1 MSKVQVDKVVNLSD
15 DGAPQLTYGAELPV
29 GYGLTGAGGLNISG
43 VVTAASAV
51 FSGNVTIGGT
61 LTYEDVTNI
70 DVVGVSTFAGR
81 MNVNSTLE
89 ANEGLN
95 VTAGVSTFAG
105 NLSIAQNI
113 IHTGDTDTKIH
124 FSSADQISLD
134 TGGTTRVNITSGGN
148 LEMPNDNDYIK
159 IGAGGDLQLVHTGSA
174 SIIADSGAPLEI
186 RSDTFKVASGV
197 GTERLRIN
205 SSGQTLINTTS
216 ALDGAVMLGVKN
228 PTSTDTVVDVVCGN
242 TTAGSHIAFS
252 DDAYARGIISYN
264 HANNFLAFRTNG
276 VATDRL
282 HITSGGQVVIGATSV
297 SPANSYS
304 NNLVVSEASGD
315 CGISIHGNNSNSNY
329 ASLYFGD
336 AGAASRAYFE
346 SQLGSGGNF
355 TIGNAG
361 VTRFLNDGAERARIT
376 TNGRLLI
383 GQTSADTDIGSQ
395 LQVAGTSYAA
405 SGVLQARVSGDIYGP
420 ALDFLKGRNTTWG
433 SHTIVQSGDQL
444 GRIYFRGDDGVN
456 YAGAAALIMGE
467 VDGTP
472 GADDMPGRLTFHT
485 SADDSDSL
493 GERLR
498 ITSSG
503 QLLVGTTS
511 ARTNFR
517 NGATGNSATPQYQFE
532 TANDDALNDISLTY
546 GRNNAYGA
554 EIIFA
559 KHRAATVGGTSAA
572 QNNDRL
578 GGISFNGSDGTN
590 FQPAAFI
597 EAEVDGTPGTDDMPG
612 RLVFCTTAD
621 GEKVPTERV
630 RIYQN
635 GIPQIT
641 NAGESLFG
649 TGVTAINIGNGVNVS
664 MADDASFT
672 ASSACNTGALI
683 SVGTTKDSSG
693 NIRYRHGLFFAQ
705 YGSTSVTEISDTENT
720 FATSD
725 SDGYVC
731 VYATSSVNGN
741 VVIKNRLGHTSNIC
755 VTIVRFLG
763 N

>member
-1 MSKVQVDKVVNLSD
+1 MASEIRVNTINSRTGLGTITVSETGQDLAGISTIANLYVPEYITHKGDTNTKFGFNNPDTVSVHTNGSERVRVTSAGKVGIGDADPDEALHVY
-15 DGAPQLTYGAELPV
+15 A
-29 GYGLTGAGGLNISG
+29 TGAGIKVDSNGD
-43 VVTAASAV
+43 SAV
-51 FSGNVTIGGT
+51 RW
-61 LTYEDVTNI
+61 
-70 DVVGVSTFAGR
+70 A
-81 MNVNSTLE
+81 
-89 ANEGLN
+89 
-95 VTAGVSTFAG
+95 
-105 NLSIAQNI
+105 
-113 IHTGDTDTKIH
+113 
-124 FSSADQISLD
+124 
-134 TGGTTRVNITSGGN
+134 TSG
-148 LEMPNDNDYIK
+148 
-159 IGAGGDLQLVHTGSA
+159 
-174 SIIADSGAPLEI
+174 
-186 RSDTFKVASGV
+186 
-197 GTERLRIN
+197 
-205 SSGQTLINTTS
+205 
-216 ALDGAVMLGVKN
+216 
-228 PTSTDTVVDVVCGN
+228 
-242 TTAGSHIAFS
+242 
-252 DDAYARGIISYN
+252 
-264 HANNFLAFRTNG
+264 TNK
-276 VATDRL
+276 
-282 HITSGGQVVIGATSV
+282 
-297 SPANSYS
+297 Y
-304 NNLVVSEASGD
+304 
-315 CGISIHGNNSNSNY
+315 
-329 ASLYFGD
+329 SLYHNN
-336 AGAASRAYFE
+336 GANALVFYDN
-346 SQLGSGGNF
+346 GNS
-355 TIGNAG
+355 
-361 VTRFLNDGAERARIT
+361 AERVRIDSS
-376 TNGRLLI
+376 GRLLI
-383 GQTSADTDIGSQ
+383 GTTDIDSVSDGEVPKLISKGPDSTAGAAFVRHSANAGGCGIYLAKSRNATIGS
-395 LQVAGTSYAA
+395 
-405 SGVLQARVSGDIYGP
+405 
-420 ALDFLKGRNTTWG
+420 K
-433 SHTIVQSGDQL
+433 TIVQSGDEL
-444 GRIYFRGDDGVN
+444 GRITFSGDDGTN
-456 YAGAAALIMGE
+456 LNTQGAQIAAH

-472 GADDMPGRLTFHT
+472 GENDMPGRLQFYTT
-485 SADDSDSL
+485 AD
-493 GERLR
+493 GAATVTERMR

-503 QLLVGTTS
+503 QLLAGTTS

-517 NGATGNSATPQYQFE
+517 NGATGNSATPQYQCD

-597 EAEVDGTPGTDDMPG
+597 EGEVDGTPGTDDMPG